1 MALRSDKTVLITGL
15 SGFTGAHLA
24 HRLSEEGWRI
34 VGLGG
39 RRLACEAEHL
49 EADLND
55 TARLTEWI
63 GQVKPTHVVHLA
75 ALAHVTG
82 SDALSYYRV
91 NVLGT
96 ESLLTA
102 LQDSGVALEKVIIA
116 SSANIYGN
124 ALKSPI
130 AEDSEPRPMNHYALS
145 KLTMEALVGKWFSRF
160 PILVTRPFNYTGPG
174 QSEAFVFAKIVAAF
188 ARRQT
193 ELRLGN
199 LDVSRDLSDV
209 CYIAEAY
216 ARLLKCQAQG
226 HFVNLCSGRSVS
238 LMQVIDTMAEI
249 AGYRPQVQVDPA
261 FVRADEVKELYGT
274 PQRLYDLVGTIEV
287 SQLSDTL
294 RSMYECNLQA
304 PAK

>member
-1 MALRSDKTVLITGL
+1 MARRSDKTVLITGL

-24 HRLSEEGWRI
+24 RRLTKDGWRI
-34 VGLGG
+34 AGLGG
-39 RRLACEAEHL
+39 HRLDCEAEHL

-55 TARLTEWI
+55 TKRLTEWI
-63 GQVKPTHVVHLA
+63 RAVKPTHVIHLA

-124 ALKSPI
+124 APVSPI
-130 AEDSEPRPMNHYALS
+130 IETSEPRPMNHYALS
-145 KLTMEALVGKWFSRF
+145 KFTMEALVRKWFASF

-174 QSEAFVFAKIVAAF
+174 QSETFVFAKVVAAF
-188 ARRQT
+188 ARRQS
-193 ELRLGN
+193 ELKLGN

-209 CYIAEAY
+209 RYVAEAY
-216 ARLLKCQAQG
+216 ARLLECDAEGQ
-226 HFVNLCSGRSVS
+226 FVNICSGRSIS
-238 LMQVIDTMAEI
+238 LLKVIDKMVEI
-249 AGYRPQVQVDPA
+249 AGYRPRVQVDPA
-261 FVRADEVKELYGT
+261 FVRADEIKELFGS
-274 PQRLYDLVGTIEV
+274 PAKLYDLVGEIEV
-287 SQLSDTL
+287 LDLHGTL
-294 RSMYECNLQA
+294 LSMYEQNLQVSGQ
-304 PAK
+304 

>member
-1 MALRSDKTVLITGL
+1 MARRSDKTVLITGL

-24 HRLSEEGWRI
+24 HRLASDGWCI
-34 VGLGG
+34 AGLGG
-39 RRLACEAEHL
+39 RRLDCEVAHL

-63 GQVKPTHVVHLA
+63 REVEPTHVIHLA

-102 LQDSGVALEKVIIA
+102 LQDSGVAVQKVIIA

-124 ALKSPI
+124 ALASPI
-130 AEDSEPRPMNHYALS
+130 VESSEPRPMNHYALS
-145 KLTMEALVGKWFSRF
+145 KLTMEALVRKWFARF

-174 QSEAFVFAKIVAAF
+174 QSESFVFAKIVAAF
-188 ARRQT
+188 ARRQD

-209 CYIAEAY
+209 RYVAEAY
-216 ARLLKCQAQG
+216 ARLLECESEGQ
-226 HFVNLCSGRSVS
+226 FVNVCSGRSVS
-238 LMQVIDTMAEI
+238 LLQVIDVMADI

-261 FVRADEVKELYGT
+261 FVRADEVKELYGS
-274 PQRLYDLVGTIEV
+274 PARLYDLVGDIAVPDLRE
-287 SQLSDTL
+287 TL
-294 RSMYECNLQA
+294 LSMYERNLQA

>member
-1 MALRSDKTVLITGL
+1 MARRSDKTVLITGL

-24 HRLSEEGWRI
+24 HRLASDGWRI
-34 VGLGG
+34 AGLGG
-39 RRLACEAEHL
+39 CRLDCEVAHL

-63 GQVKPTHVVHLA
+63 REVEPTHVIHLA

-102 LQDSGVALEKVIIA
+102 LQDSGVAVQKVIIA

-124 ALKSPI
+124 ALASPI
-130 AEDSEPRPMNHYALS
+130 VESSEPRPMNHYALS
-145 KLTMEALVGKWFSRF
+145 KLTMEALVRKWFARF

-174 QSEAFVFAKIVAAF
+174 QSESFVFAKIVAAF
-188 ARRQT
+188 ARRQD

-209 CYIAEAY
+209 RYVAEAY
-216 ARLLKCQAQG
+216 ARLLECESEGQ
-226 HFVNLCSGRSVS
+226 FVNVCSGRSVS
-238 LMQVIDTMAEI
+238 LLQVIDVMADI

-261 FVRADEVKELYGT
+261 FVRADEVKELYGS
-274 PQRLYDLVGTIEV
+274 PARLYDLVGDIAVPDLRE
-287 SQLSDTL
+287 TL
-294 RSMYECNLQA
+294 LSMYERNLQA

>member
-1 MALRSDKTVLITGL
+1 MARRSDKTVLITGL

-24 HRLSEEGWRI
+24 HRLASDGWRI
-34 VGLGG
+34 AGLGG
-39 RRLACEAEHL
+39 RRLDCEVAHL

-63 GQVKPTHVVHLA
+63 REVEPTHVIHLA

-102 LQDSGVALEKVIIA
+102 LQDSGVALQKAIIA

-124 ALKSPI
+124 APSSPI
-130 AEDSEPRPMNHYALS
+130 VESSEPRPMNHYALS
-145 KLTMEALVGKWFSRF
+145 KLAMEALVRKWFARF

-174 QSEAFVFAKIVAAF
+174 QSESFVFAKIVAAF
-188 ARRQT
+188 ARRQD

-209 CYIAEAY
+209 RYVAEAY
-216 ARLLKCQAQG
+216 ARLLECESEGQ
-226 HFVNLCSGRSVS
+226 FVNVCSGRSVS
-238 LMQVIDTMAEI
+238 LLQVIDAMAGI

-261 FVRADEVKELYGT
+261 FVRADEVKELYGS
-274 PQRLYDLVGTIEV
+274 PARLYELVGNIAV
-287 SQLSDTL
+287 PDLSETL
-294 RSMYECNLQA
+294 LSMYERNLQA
-304 PAK
+304 PGK